1 MWGAADTGPAP
12 GLMTWGAFIFLG
24 GAESGGGGGG
34 GGEGRCGGGVQ
45 VNAQN
50 ALFG

>member
-34 GGEGRCGGGVQ
+34 GGVQ
-45 VNAQN
+45 LNAQN

>member
-34 GGEGRCGGGVQ
+34 GGGGVQ